1 MSFGGG
7 GSGSGT
13 STQTTVAQPY
23 APAEPALNQILS
35 EAGTIYGQGP
45 AGAGYVAPST
55 QTMQGLAAQEQL
67 ANAANQQ
74 ILGTIQGQYT
84 NPFLSPL
91 IAQAGQDI
99 YSSVAGQFSGAGRT
113 PTSPL
118 AQATV
123 TGQVAQKALP
133 LAFGQLERERA
144 RQLSTAQRV
153 PSLTAVGGALEDI
166 QAEQQLAPQRALE
179 QYYATVAPIGFGMPI
194 QNRQTIGPRANP
206 VGMAAGGAMSGAALG
221 SMMGPGFAMGGLAGA
236 GLGAALGGGFGL
248 LGGLL

>member
-7 GSGSGT
+7 GSSGT
-13 STQTTVAQPY
+13 TTTTAQPY

-55 QTMQGLAAQEQL
+55 QTLQGLAAQETM

-74 ILGTIQGQYT
+74 ILNTIQGQYT

-91 IAQAGQDI
+91 ISQAATDI
-99 YSSVAGQFSGAGRT
+99 YSNVAGQFSGAGRT

-118 AQATV
+118 AQSTV
-123 TGQVAQKALP
+123 VGQVANKALP
-133 LAFGQLERERA
+133 LAFSQLERERN
-144 RQLSTAQRV
+144 RQLQTARSV

-166 QAEQQLAPQRALE
+166 QAERQLAPQAALS
-179 QYYATVAPIGFGMPI
+179 QYYNTVAPIAFGLPVG
-194 QNRQTIGPRANP
+194 QTSMTAPRANP
-206 VGMAAGGAMSGAALG
+206 ITSAAGGALTGASLAPMLGATGPMGAAI
-221 SMMGPGFAMGGLAGA
+221 GA
-236 GLGAALGGGFGL
+236 GFGL

>member
-7 GSGSGT
+7 GSSGT
-13 STQTTVAQPY
+13 TTTTAQPY

-55 QTMQGLAAQEQL
+55 QTLQGLAAQETM

-74 ILGTIQGQYT
+74 ILNTIQGQYT

-91 IAQAGQDI
+91 ISQAATDI
-99 YSSVAGQFSGAGRT
+99 YSNVAGQFSGAGRT

-118 AQATV
+118 AQSTV
-123 TGQVAQKALP
+123 VGQVANKALP
-133 LAFGQLERERA
+133 LAFSQLERERN
-144 RQLSTAQRV
+144 RQLQTARAV

-166 QAEQQLAPQRALE
+166 QAERQLAPQAALS
-179 QYYATVAPIGFGMPI
+179 QYYNTVAPIAFGLPVG
-194 QNRQTIGPRANP
+194 QTQTQAPRANP
-206 VGMAAGGAMSGAALG
+206 ITSAAGGAMSGAALAP
-221 SMMGPGFAMGGLAGA
+221 M
-236 GLGAALGGGFGL
+236 LGATGPMGAAIGAGFGL